1 MCIGECEGYPF
12 KGYVTAQSW
21 CAGVNQAQCE
31 EKGEYYAASREDGRD
46 KRDDHSYYAQV
57 HGLLHT
63 AAVFAW
69 I

>member
-1 MCIGECEGYPF
+1 MCVGECEGYPF

-21 CAGVNQAQCE
+21 YAGVNQAQWE

-57 HGLLHT
+57 RGLPHT

-69 I
+69 M